1 MRDSDGRNP
10 TKEKHVLLSGQRA
23 LVTGGTRGIGRAIA
37 DTLEAEGA
45 EVVTLDVDPAVV
57 DGTHVQFDLADI
69 DRIPEMVAEAES
81 AHGPFSILVN
91 CAATP
96 GRAAALEIDRELFER
111 TFTVNAEAA
120 LFLSQAVA
128 KGMVE
133 RGYGRIVN
141 ITSIHGSRGARR
153 HIAYDMSKAALGA
166 LTRTMAMELG
176 DTGVLVVAVA
186 PGFVD
191 TRGTDLTTEAF
202 RDVYQ
207 GMGKLPLKRAG
218 RPEEIADLVA
228 WLASPR
234 NGYVSGTEV
243 HADGGLSATF

>member
-1 MRDSDGRNP
+1 M
-10 TKEKHVLLSGQRA
+10 LSGQRA

-37 DTLEAEGA
+37 DRMIAEGA
-45 EVVTLDVDPAVV
+45 EVITLDVDPAEV
-57 DGTHVQFDLADI
+57 GGSHVQFDLADI
-69 DRIPEMVAEAES
+69 DRIPEVVAQIEQE
-81 AHGPFSILVN
+81 HGPLSILVN

-96 GRAAALEIDRELFER
+96 GRASTLEIDRQLFER
-111 TFTVNAEAA
+111 VFTVNAEAA

-128 KGMVE
+128 PSMVE

-153 HIAYDMSKAALGA
+153 HVAYDMSKAALGA

-191 TRGTDLTTEAF
+191 TRGTDLTTDAF
-202 RDVYQ
+202 RNVYQ
-207 GMGKLPLKRAG
+207 GLGKLPLRRAG